1 MHEFFTQ
8 YCLTRIRSRLVRLAE
23 SCGTEEEAVQRL
35 LLFRLPSPRA
45 DALLI
50 WQSIL
55 SGDDALWEGITE
67 PYKESIRAFL
77 LQFNQEIL
85 RRASKSFDWSGGSI
99 GNFFF
104 TGARLFFNSLEAAI
118 FLFSR
123 VARVR
128 FLIPLHVRCQVGPSP
143 TLMIL
148 RQPIRSLHTFECCQ
162 R

>member
-1 MHEFFTQ
+1 M
-8 YCLTRIRSRLVRLAE
+8 RLAE
-23 SCGTEEEAVQRL
+23 KTGPEAEAVQRL
-35 LLFRLPSPRA
+35 LQYRLPLSRA
-45 DALLI
+45 EALNT

-55 SGDDALWEGITE
+55 AGEDHIWQGITE

-77 LQFNQEIL
+77 VQFNQEIL
-85 RRASKSFDWSGGSI
+85 RRSPKSFNWAGGSI

-128 FLIPLHVRCQVGPSP
+128 DFQC
-143 TLMIL
+143 TLQISMRDVL
-148 RQPIRSLHTFECCQ
+148 
-162 R
+162 